1 MKKTISIFLMLCLLL
16 PGIALAEVQSQV
28 STPAEYKGT
37 YNSPSGKSHIYVDA
51 QVVVPEAKTIPI
63 YQVFARV
70 PDEMEFKLLAN
81 LTFEAGGYTLE
92 RGKVDANNPSGVT
105 YVEGAPAETAKG
117 LCL

>member
-51 QVVVPEAKTIPI
+51 QVVVPEAKTICPR
-63 YQVFARV
+63 AR
-70 PDEMEFKLLAN
+70 
-81 LTFEAGGYTLE
+81 
-92 RGKVDANNPSGVT
+92 
-105 YVEGAPAETAKG
+105 
-117 LCL
+117 